1 MSTVKKILT
10 IIIILVALSA
20 GLIGFWL
27 YQNREI
33 APTPVPN
40 LPTIDEFFPVDTGEG
55 GPLEEEALAPGF
67 GESLVNQSF
76 GQGLNRLLD
85 IPISDFQLNQGA
97 TTSKIYYLD
106 KATGHLYE
114 KDLLNNQ
121 ATRLSNYTAPG
132 LTEAKFFLGAT
143 STIDF
148 WAIKPEAGGQVLLS
162 STGNIISPNLI
173 ALASSPDQKKVFL
186 LEKVGDGAIGSVL
199 DWQKPENKKVIF
211 RAGVSEWLVSWPTN
225 SSILLNT
232 KPAANYAGLIYNLDP
247 NTGKLTRLIGSSFG
261 LAGHLSP
268 DGTKLVYSHNNGA
281 GLNLSLLNLNTNEIT
296 LLGIQ
301 TLAEKCVWTSDS
313 KLIYCAVPTKLSP
326 LPLPD
331 AYYRGEIAWQDN
343 FWQINTDTGES
354 YLIFETSTVFGLQN
368 NLDASRLSLN
378 PAENRLIFQNRPDAT
393 LWSLSWEQ

>member
-1 MSTVKKILT
+1 MSIVKKILT

-20 GLIGFWL
+20 GLIGFWF

-33 APTPVPN
+33 TPTPAPN
-40 LPTIDEFFPVDTGEG
+40 LPTIDEFFPVDTGENSS
-55 GPLEEEALAPGF
+55 PEEEALAPGF
-67 GESLVNQSF
+67 GENLVNQSF

-85 IPISDFQLNQGA
+85 TPISDFQLNQGS
-97 TTSKIYYLD
+97 TTSKIYYVD
-106 KATGHLYE
+106 KSTGHLYE

-148 WAIKPEAGGQVLLS
+148 WAIKPEASGQILLN
-162 STGNIISPNLI
+162 STGDTISPNLI
-173 ALASSPDQKKVFL
+173 ALAPSPDQKKVFL
-186 LEKVGDGAIGSVL
+186 LEKVGDGVIGSVL
-199 DWQKPENKKVIF
+199 DWQKLENKKVIF
-211 RAGVSEWLVSWPTN
+211 RAGLSEWLVSWPTN
-225 SSILLNT
+225 DSILLNT
-232 KPAANYAGLIYNLDP
+232 KPAANYAGLIYKLDP
-247 NTGKLTRLIGSSFG
+247 NTSKLTRLIGNSLG

-268 DGTKLVYSHNNGA
+268 DGTKLVYSQNTSTGLSLNL
-281 GLNLSLLNLNTNEIT
+281 LNLSTKETT

-313 KLIYCAVPTKLSP
+313 KLIYCAVPIKLSS

-378 PAENRLIFQNRPDAT
+378 PAENRLIFQNRPDST
-393 LWSLSWEQ
+393 LWSLSWE